1 MKLARSTFL
10 VHLFALLA
18 WPSASQAG
26 EPFTPAP
33 QLSERFQYNFRQRH
47 DRGFYLRLGAGA
59 GYLDASID
67 APTEEAL
74 RTQGIRLSYALHTGF
89 FVKERLVLGLAQF
102 SQLSGTR
109 GLLHAGP
116 AATLYFQ
123 EDRNLF
129 IGAALG
135 AQTFY
140 DTSANIDPLR
150 QWGVGG
156 EVELGTGW
164 WVGDHSHLGLSF
176 ATGISGFDLDQD
188 SITGQGWHVGL
199 RATVGLN

>member
-1 MKLARSTFL
+1 MTTPKR
-10 VHLFALLA
+10 HLLLLIVLLA

-67 APTEEAL
+67 APTEETL

-102 SQLSGTR
+102 SQLSGAR

-129 IGAALG
+129 MSAALG

-140 DTSANIDPLR
+140 DTAGNIDLLR